1 MTRREFITMLGG
13 VAGAPFLHLPHGLS
27 LAGRSTCS
35 SDLRSAGIVPIGT
48 MLERR
53 SEILSNDQWRTP

>member
-13 VAGAPFLHLPHGLS
+13 VAGTPFICPRF
-27 LAGRSTCS
+27 AVGRPVHM
-35 SDLRSAGIVPIGT
+35 LLGYEVAGIVPVGT

-53 SEILSNDQWRTP
+53 SEILSKDQWRTP